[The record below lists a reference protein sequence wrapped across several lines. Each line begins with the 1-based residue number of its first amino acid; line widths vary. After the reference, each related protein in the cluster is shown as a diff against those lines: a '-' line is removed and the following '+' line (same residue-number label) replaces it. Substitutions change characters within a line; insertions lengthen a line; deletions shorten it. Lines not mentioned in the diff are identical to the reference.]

1 MEYKDFKSGLYI
13 KYHLTCLKSLSY
25 IKFNVY
31 HSDFSATF
39 ELPIALKADAEKAL
53 VKIENRNIVAALCLA
68 AQGYYQWEI
77 GEMLGKSTSTI
88 KRYIAEAK
96 RIILDN

>member
-1 MEYKDFKSGLYI
+1 MNFKDFKSGLFI
-13 KYHLTCLKSLSY
+13 KYHLVYLRSLPF

-31 HSDFSATF
+31 HSDFSAMF
-39 ELPIALKADAEKAL
+39 ELPVALKVDAEKAL
-53 VKIENRNIVAALCLA
+53 GEIKNRNIIAALCLA

-77 GEMLGKSTSTI
+77 GEILGKSASTI

-96 RIILDN
+96 RILLDN